1 MENLFAT
8 LLLLHYGLLLYQIP
22 GAPNRVVESLADI
35 RILSGFRVI
44 DVSHLKYPF
53 GRGPIF
59 LRLTIKGLLLDCV
72 YKDGLVPWLP
82 SGTVLVSKNIGG
94 SHQLIRSDV
103 IDLMGQ
109 LMDLILPTR
118 LQKVT
123 PPGGYDYPLLDNGN

>member
-59 LRLTIKGLLLDCV
+59 LRLTIRV
-72 YKDGLVPWLP
+72 YF
-82 SGTVLVSKNIGG
+82 
-94 SHQLIRSDV
+94 
-103 IDLMGQ
+103 
-109 LMDLILPTR
+109 
-118 LQKVT
+118 
-123 PPGGYDYPLLDNGN
+123 